1 MGRII
6 SFIGCIL
13 CALIAIPIVKE
24 IIDEMDL
31 ENVEGITDVELS
43 LWQIMPLALL
53 VSLFI
58 VSLATLVISF
68 KKREERYD

>member
-13 CALIAIPIVKE
+13 YALIAIPIVKD
-24 IIDEMDL
+24 IIDEVDL

-68 KKREERYD
+68 KKREERHD

>member
-13 CALIAIPIVKE
+13 YALIAIPIIKY
-24 IIDEMDL
+24 IIDEVDL

-68 KKREERYD
+68 KKREERHD